1 MRTTSIIRR
10 QKASEY
16 KMAKR
21 RYRQLIHPGTFTF
34 QHLRE
39 GTWQYGD
46 NGFQPPALSL
56 GKPSMVFW
64 GCKTSPWCTSCIFLW
79 LGWKVPPCRSLSR
92 RCHRWSLFP
101 WAPSCFFWH
110 LPKSTLAIKVF
121 YKQSDFGV
129 ANFICGIWS
138 HELDWG
144 ET

>member
-101 WAPSCFFWH
+101 WAPRCGRSAWSRPSCLDGWRSFCD
-110 LPKSTLAIKVF
+110 S
-121 YKQSDFGV
+121 
-129 ANFICGIWS
+129 NIWTIPIILHILHIS
-138 HELDWG
+138 QLMR
-144 ET
+144 

>member
-1 MRTTSIIRR
+1 MQNMQNMQSTKTVKFNTSLYFSTQSFMRTTSIIRR

-56 GKPSMVFW
+56 GKPSMVF
-64 GCKTSPWCTSCIFLW
+64 
-79 LGWKVPPCRSLSR
+79 
-92 RCHRWSLFP
+92 
-101 WAPSCFFWH
+101 
-110 LPKSTLAIKVF
+110 
-121 YKQSDFGV
+121 
-129 ANFICGIWS
+129 
-138 HELDWG
+138 
-144 ET
+144 